1 MRRRNT
7 TFYAGLVILFG
18 LWIST
23 SSSETYAQGNKTSD
37 LSNYSVQDYIRSR
50 GFISSRPI
58 PYLGTIAGS
67 AAAQVNLSQGDLI
80 YIRLEAGTQVKAGD
94 RFYMAHWGREI
105 IHPKTQEKMG
115 HLVRISGVAVILD
128 GSGQIVPARIAESF
142 YQVRYGD
149 LIISPAAGTPAV
161 LPTRFPEKIKGM
173 IVASP
178 EEEENITE
186 RLAVYIDRGA
196 QDGVMVGDLFGIYQ
210 MPYYTEEI
218 RESNRNLPLL
228 EVGEGVVVFAN
239 AENSTML
246 ITKSFQAIYIG
257 DRIVSVRKR

>member
-1 MRRRNT
+1 MRSKNT
-7 TFYAGLVILFG
+7 TFYAGLVILLGFC
-18 LWIST
+18 ISC
-23 SSSETYAQGNKTSD
+23 SSSAHAQGNKILDS
-37 LSNYSVQDYIRSR
+37 SNYGMQDYIRSS

-58 PYLGTIAGS
+58 PHLGTIAGS
-67 AAAQVNLSQGDLI
+67 AAPQVNLSQGDLI
-80 YIRLEAGTQVKAGD
+80 YIKLEPETRVKAGD
-94 RFYMAHWGREI
+94 RFFLAHWGREI
-105 IHPKTQEKMG
+105 IHPQTQEKMG

-128 GSGQIVPARIAESF
+128 GSGRVVPARITESF

-149 LIISPAAGTPAV
+149 LIIFPLAGPPPV
-161 LPTRFPEKIKGM
+161 LTIRPTKKIQGM

-186 RLAVYIDRGA
+186 RLAVYIDRGT

-210 MPYYTEEI
+210 MPYYTEEV
-218 RESNRNLPLL
+218 RESNANLPLL

-246 ITKSFQAIYIG
+246 ITKSSQAIYIG
-257 DRIVSVRKR
+257 DRIVSVKKR